1 MRISEWIICGYFAY
15 LVIVAGV
22 LRLPGRRVLRVLV
35 VSLVCTGLIVSLSRL
50 RPSPSLRL
58 ARDWLP
64 ALYLLQGYWLSAQY
78 YTRPMP
84 QVEQAL
90 LRFDQWLLTYARIPT
105 LVTRAPRVLLEYLEL
120 AYLSCSALVP
130 AGVGVLYAAGLRSHV
145 DRFWTSVAIALLGCY
160 GALPWIQTRPPRGI
174 ERDGG
179 NAELDRRD
187 LLFRRLNLL
196 TLRHASIQVNTIP
209 SGHTAGSLAIALV
222 VADVQPLAGAV
233 CLVIALSITV
243 ASVVGRYHYAAD
255 AGLGLVLGFA
265 AWVLPKWSY

>member
-1 MRISEWIICGYFAY
+1 
-15 LVIVAGV
+15 
-22 LRLPGRRVLRVLV
+22 
-35 VSLVCTGLIVSLSRL
+35 
-50 RPSPSLRL
+50 
-58 ARDWLP
+58 
-64 ALYLLQGYWLSAQY
+64 
-78 YTRPMP
+78 MP

-90 LRFDQWLLTYARIPT
+90 LRFDQWVLTYARIPT

-174 ERDGG
+174 ERHGG
-179 NAELDRRD
+179 NTELDRRD

-209 SGHTAGSLAIALV
+209 SGHAAGSLAIALV
-222 VADVQPLAGAV
+222 VTDVQPLAGAV
-233 CLVIALSITV
+233 CLVTALSITV